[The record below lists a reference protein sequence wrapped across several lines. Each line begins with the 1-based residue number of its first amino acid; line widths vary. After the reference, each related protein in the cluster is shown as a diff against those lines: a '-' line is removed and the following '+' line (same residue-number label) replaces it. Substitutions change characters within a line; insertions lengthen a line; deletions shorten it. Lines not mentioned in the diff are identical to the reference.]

1 MARMAASCTFSGAG
15 KAGWPMQK
23 LMMAL
28 PVRASALTSAST
40 TKAFSVPRAAARRLI
55 SGMGIG
61 RLIGEEGSDF
71 IGVPSRPMLINCVAY
86 EEGRKLAD
94 IEKRDI
100 RNYLQR
106 PGCFVWVA
114 LRDAT
119 DDELAERQGERQDEF
134 DLPPPAVEDARH
146 GHQRPKIEEYG
157 DLLFVVVNTVEVV
170 GDELKVGEVDIF
182 VGRNYVLSVRQ
193 HSEQGFLGV
202 RARAEREPEL
212 LRNGAGYVLYALLD
226 AVVDRY
232 FPVLDAVETELES
245 VEQQLF
251 AAKDPRANVE
261 SLYYVKQKLTTL
273 KHVTGPML
281 EYSGK
286 LLGGRVP
293 QVCAGLGEYFRD
305 VYDHLVRL
313 NQSIDQAR
321 DTVATAIQVNLGL
334 VQISDT
340 EVTKR
345 LAAYGA
351 LVAVPTMIVGIYGM
365 NFEHMPELKW
375 TYGYPLVMGIIAA
388 IDSFLFWKFRR
399 AGWL

>member
-1 MARMAASCTFSGAG
+1 
-15 KAGWPMQK
+15 
-23 LMMAL
+23 
-28 PVRASALTSAST
+28 
-40 TKAFSVPRAAARRLI
+40 
-55 SGMGIG
+55 
-61 RLIGEEGSDF
+61 
-71 IGVPSRPMLINCVAY
+71 MLINCVAY

-94 IEKRDI
+94 IDKRDI

-119 DDELAERQGERQDEF
+119 EQELTEMQEEF
-134 DLPPPAVEDARH
+134 YLHPLAVEDARH
-146 GHQRPKIEEYG
+146 GHQRPKLEEYG
-157 DLLFVVVNTVEVV
+157 DLLFVVANTIDVI
-170 GDELKVGEVDIF
+170 GDELRVGEVDIF

-212 LRNGAGYVLYALLD
+212 LRNGAGYVLYALID

-232 FPVLDAVETELES
+232 FPVLDAVEMELDGIER
-245 VEQQLF
+245 ELF
-251 AAKDPRANVE
+251 SGKDPRAMIE

-273 KHVTGPML
+273 KHAAGPLL

-286 LLGGRVP
+286 LFGGRVP
-293 QVCAGLGEYFRD
+293 QVCAGLGDYFRD

-313 NQSIDQAR
+313 NQSIDTSR
-321 DTVATAIQVNLGL
+321 DTVTTAIQVNLAM
-334 VQISDT
+334 VQISDN

-345 LAAYGA
+345 LAAYAA

-365 NFEHMPELKW
+365 NFKYMPELEW
-375 TYGYPLVMGIIAA
+375 QYGYPMVMGIMAA
-388 IDSFLFWKFRR
+388 IDVWLFTRFRKS
-399 AGWL
+399 GWL